1 MGDQMTTRP
10 IHDPA
15 ASAAAFRQLLE
26 RFPPEVRELALAA
39 RGQIFEVMPRVV
51 EVVWPHQGSAG
62 YGTGPK
68 KMSEQFS
75 YLTLYPRFIRFGFYY
90 ATELPDPE
98 GLLTEGGGK
107 LMRSMKVT
115 DLDQLRRPA
124 LRALL
129 EASTTHRVPPLP
141 PE

>member
-1 MGDQMTTRP
+1 VSEGE
-10 IHDPA
+10 
-15 ASAAAFRQLLE
+15 FRQMLE

-39 RGQIFEVMPRVV
+39 RGLVFEVMPRVV

-68 KMSEQFS
+68 KRSEQFC
-75 YLTLYPRFIRFGFYY
+75 YLTLYPSFMRFGFYY
-90 ATELPDPE
+90 ATELPDPD
-98 GLLTEGGGK
+98 GLLSDGGGK

-115 DLDQLRRPA
+115 DPAQLRQPA

>member
-1 MGDQMTTRP
+1 V
-10 IHDPA
+10 
-15 ASAAAFRQLLE
+15 SEAAFRQMLE
-26 RFPPEVRELALAA
+26 RFPPRIGELALAA
-39 RGQIFEVMPRVV
+39 RGLVFEVIPRVV

-68 KMSEQFS
+68 KMSEQFC

-98 GLLTEGGGK
+98 GLLTDGGGK

-115 DLDQLRRPA
+115 DAAQLRQPA
-124 LRALL
+124 LRELL
-129 EASTTHRVPPLP
+129 EVSTTHRVPPLP